1 MKKTILFCVAICVAY
16 SVFSQSNVS
25 VFYGQ
30 TQSKF
35 NYKNSEGVADLEF
48 RTQFRSSYGINFV
61 NVFKSGVF
69 IRPGVGFN
77 NLGAVSDLYSQKLD
91 WSLSYVDFNLGLGY
105 IKRFGVVAPFVGAS
119 PYVSYLYNATQTVGT
134 DEYDLLATELIKKND
149 YGFNVFG
156 GVKYLFTEAVSV
168 YAEVKST
175 TGLMQ
180 LETNIEE
187 GDKQE
192 LYNRAVSFQFG
203 ISFNMVNKKRSRFKS
218 NF

>member
-1 MKKTILFCVAICVAY
+1 MKKTILFCVAICVTY

-25 VFYGQ
+25 VFFGQ

-35 NYKNSEGVADLEF
+35 NYKNSEGVSDLKF
-48 RTQFRSSYGINFV
+48 RTQFRSSYGLSYV
-61 NVFKSGVF
+61 SVFNSGVF
-69 IRPGVGFN
+69 IRPGIGFN
-77 NLGAVSDLYSQKLD
+77 HLGAVSDLYSEKLD
-91 WSLSYVDFNLGLGY
+91 WSLRYVDFNLGVGY
-105 IKRFGVVAPFVGAS
+105 IKRFGVIAPFVGAS
-119 PYVSYLYNATQTVGT
+119 PYVSYLYSATQTVGA
-134 DEYDLLATELIKKND
+134 DEYDLISSKLIREND

-168 YAEVKST
+168 YVEVKTT